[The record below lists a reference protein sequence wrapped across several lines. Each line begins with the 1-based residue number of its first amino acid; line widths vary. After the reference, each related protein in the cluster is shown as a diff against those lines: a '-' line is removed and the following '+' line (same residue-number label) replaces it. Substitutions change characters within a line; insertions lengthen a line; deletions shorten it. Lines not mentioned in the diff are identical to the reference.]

1 MKSRRKFV
9 KNTVVG
15 SIGLTLASTAKSY
28 ARIMGSNDG
37 VNVAVMGTNSRGD
50 ALTRVF
56 IESDNVA
63 VNFICDVDSKVLD
76 KTVAMTGELQGSKP
90 KGEKD
95 IRKVLES
102 KDLDLLVIAAP
113 DHWHAPATLMALQ
126 AGKHVYVEKPC
137 GHNAREGEL
146 MIEAQKKYGKVLQ
159 MGNQQRSGIFAI
171 TALEDIKNGVIGEPY
186 HARCWYANKRESIGH
201 GKAAQVPDGL
211 DYELWQ
217 GPAPR
222 EDYRDNIIHYHWH
235 WFKTWGTGEICNNGT
250 HALDIARWLLEVDY
264 PTKVTSAGGRYHV
277 DDDWEFPDTQ
287 NTAFEFGDAKSISW
301 ESVSRN
307 GMPTYGQMTGT
318 LIQGTKG
325 NMIVNTNG
333 YRLFDESGEQIK
345 ELLSESELD
354 TADLVGI
361 NKLTHHHAANTLD
374 AIRKGTS
381 LTSPITE
388 GHKSVLLCHLG
399 NISQQVG
406 RTLHIDPLNGHI
418 LEDPEAAALWG
429 REYADG
435 WAPSV

>member
-1 MKSRRKFV
+1 MTSRRKFV
-9 KNTVVG
+9 KKTVVG
-15 SIGLTLASTAKSY
+15 SLGLTLATTAKSY
-28 ARIMGSNDG
+28 SRIMGSNDR
-37 VNVAVMGTNSRGD
+37 VNAAVMGTNSRGH

-56 IESDNVA
+56 IESENV
-63 VNFICDVDSKVLD
+63 NISFICDVDSQVVD
-76 KTVAMTGELQGSKP
+76 KTVTMAQELQGSKP
-90 KGEKD
+90 QGEKD

-102 KDLDLLVIAAP
+102 EDVDLLVIAAP

-146 MIEAQKKYGKVLQ
+146 LIEAQSKYGKVVQ
-159 MGNQQRSGIFAI
+159 MGNQQRSGIFAA
-171 TALEDIKNGVIGEPY
+171 TAIKDIEEGVIGTPY
-186 HARCWYANKRESIGH
+186 HARCWYSNKRASIGH
-201 GKAAQVPDGL
+201 GKPAPIPNGL

-222 EDYRDNIIHYHWH
+222 EDFRDNVVHYNWH
-235 WFKTWGTGEICNNGT
+235 WFKNWGTGEICNNGT
-250 HALDIARWLLEVDY
+250 HALDIARWLLGVDY

-287 NTAFEFGDAKSISW
+287 NTAFEFGDQKSISW

-307 GMPTYGQMTGT
+307 GMPTFGQMTGT

-333 YRLFDESGEQIK
+333 YRLFDESGKPIK
-345 ELLSESELD
+345 ELLSETELD

-361 NKLTHHHAANTLD
+361 NKLSHHHAANTLE
-374 AIRKGTS
+374 AIRKGEA
-381 LTSPITE
+381 LNSPINE

-406 RTLHIDPLNGHI
+406 RTLQLDPANGHI
-418 LEDPEAAALWG
+418 KNDDEAMALWG
-429 REYADG
+429 REYAKG
-435 WAPSV
+435 WAPVV